1 MESLLL
7 SKFEK
12 EVQSF
17 TAYSIICYV
26 IFRIWFTARR
36 FAFLIDY
43 QPQDVVIKIKY
54 AWINKKQPIL
64 MKKFLWRF

>member
-1 MESLLL
+1 METLLL
-7 SKFEK
+7 WKFEK

-26 IFRIWFTARR
+26 IFRIWFTAKR

-43 QPQDVVIKIKY
+43 QPQDVVIKITK
-54 AWINKKQPIL
+54 ICLDK
-64 MKKFLWRF
+64 